1 MKDTIKDII
10 EFTISLAFNIHKLTL
25 IYTTVFIQ
33 YFKAKEGEAYNG

>member
-1 MKDTIKDII
+1 MKDII

-25 IYTTVFIQ
+25 IYTSVFIQ

>member
-1 MKDTIKDII
+1 MKDII
-10 EFTISLAFNIHKLTL
+10 EFAISLAFNIHKITL